1 MEYEYIYP
9 IKYKIYFYYV
19 PNKDELNEKLEEKTK
34 EDIIIEGYEKYIKIK
49 ERYHEDNFETEYLNV
64 YQNIEWIYEKIW
76 KSNTTELIIW
86 YNCYYDYIFEENNN
100 MRKYII
106 ENKYNISQNFDI
118 ILNKELKDNNIIGD
132 WILCNSNLPKI
143 AIIKKETFLKFLNKE
158 YHNINVYYSKIN
170 IYDDKLNFHIQQYI
184 MKPLIEILR

>member
-19 PNKDELNEKLEEKTK
+19 PDELNENLEEKTK
-34 EDIIIEGYEKYIKIK
+34 EDMIIEGYEKYLKIK
-49 ERYHEDNFETEYLNV
+49 ERYNEDNFDTEYLNV
-64 YQNIEWIYEKIW
+64 YQNIEWLYEKIW
-76 KSNTTELIIW
+76 KSNTSELIIW
-86 YNCYYDYIFEENNN
+86 INCYYDYIFEENDNL
-100 MRKYII
+100 RKYII
-106 ENKYNISQNFDI
+106 ENKYNTSQNFDI

-143 AIIKKETFLKFLNKE
+143 AIIKKETFLKLLNKE
-158 YHNINVYYSKIN
+158 YQNINVYYSKIN
-170 IYDDKLNFHIQQYI
+170 IYDNKLNYHIQQYI

>member
-19 PNKDELNEKLEEKTK
+19 PEELNEKLEEKTK
-34 EDIIIEGYEKYIKIK
+34 EDIIIEGYEKYMKIK
-49 ERYHEDNFETEYLNV
+49 ESYHYDNFETEYLNV
-64 YQNIEWIYEKIW
+64 YQNIEWLYEKIW
-76 KSNTTELIIW
+76 KSNILELIVLV
-86 YNCYYDYIFEENNN
+86 NCYNDYIFEENYN

-132 WILCNSNLPKI
+132 WVLCCTNLPKI
-143 AIIKKETFLKFLNKE
+143 AIIKKETFHKLLNKE
-158 YHNINVYYSKIN
+158 YQNMNVYYSKIN
-170 IYDDKLNFHIQQYI
+170 IYDSKINFHINQYI
-184 MKPLIEILR
+184 IKPLSELLN